1 MTHMHIYHVLLL
13 FWGGKEL
20 LFLWIT
26 LSLQKI
32 FHEYLLA
39 SVPKIGSVADSHK
52 SFSANEDIQICQI
65 AKL

>member
-52 SFSANEDIQICQI
+52 SFSDIQICQI